1 MRFCAVNALFERRKN
16 KMSEIFAAVDL
27 STVVAAVIL
36 IGVAVMGIQMA
47 FKGIDLGKRGV
58 KKA

>member
-1 MRFCAVNALFERRKN
+1 MT
-16 KMSEIFAAVDL
+16 EIFAAVDFA
-27 STVVAAVIL
+27 TVATWVAGL
-36 IGVAVMGIQMA
+36 GVAIIGITMA

>member
-1 MRFCAVNALFERRKN
+1 MAD
-16 KMSEIFAAVDL
+16 IFAAVDL
-27 STVVAAVIL
+27 STVLAFVAATGVVV
-36 IGVAVMGIQMA
+36 IGVTLA

>member
-1 MRFCAVNALFERRKN
+1 MAD
-16 KMSEIFAAVDL
+16 IFAAVDL
-27 STVVAAVIL
+27 STVVAAVIV

>member
-1 MRFCAVNALFERRKN
+1 MAD
-16 KMSEIFAAVDL
+16 IFAAVDF
-27 STVVAAVIL
+27 TAVAAWVVVA
-36 IGVAVMGIQMA
+36 GVAIIGISMA

>member
-1 MRFCAVNALFERRKN
+1 MDT
-16 KMSEIFAAVDL
+16 IFAAVDL
-27 STVVAAVIL
+27 ASVATWVGATGVL
-36 IGVAVMGIQMA
+36 IIGITMA

>member
-1 MRFCAVNALFERRKN
+1 MT
-16 KMSEIFAAVDL
+16 EIFAAVDL
-27 STVVAAVIL
+27 GEVTAWVVANGVL
-36 IGVAVMGIQMA
+36 IIGITMA

>member
-1 MRFCAVNALFERRKN
+1 
-16 KMSEIFAAVDL
+16 MSEIFASIDF
-27 STVVAAVIL
+27 STVVAAVVV

-58 KKA
+58 RKA

>member
-1 MRFCAVNALFERRKN
+1 MAD
-16 KMSEIFAAVDL
+16 IFAAVDF
-27 STVVAAVIL
+27 STVATWVGSAGVSI
-36 IGVAVMGIQMA
+36 IGIALA

>member
-1 MRFCAVNALFERRKN
+1 MTD
-16 KMSEIFAAVDL
+16 IFAAVDL
-27 STVVAAVIL
+27 GEVTAWVIATGVL
-36 IGVAVMGIQMA
+36 IIGITMA